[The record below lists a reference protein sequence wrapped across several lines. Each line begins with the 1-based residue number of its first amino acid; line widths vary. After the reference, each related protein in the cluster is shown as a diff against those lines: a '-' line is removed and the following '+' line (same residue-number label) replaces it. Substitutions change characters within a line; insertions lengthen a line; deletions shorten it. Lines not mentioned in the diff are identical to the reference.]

1 METKLAKRKEDP
13 FITPWHRLLDD
24 VFDMRPFFDFRTDW
38 DMPGLGTGWAP
49 AVDVAETAEDY
60 LIRAEVPGL
69 RKEDVKLSLSG
80 NVLTISG
87 EKKMEEKKTEN
98 KKYHRL
104 ERSYG
109 AFQRSF
115 SLPTP
120 VNADKITATFK
131 DGMLEVTVP
140 KSEEAKTKVI
150 DIKVE

>member
-1 METKLAKRKEDP
+1 METKLTKRNEGA
-13 FITPWHRLLDD
+13 FVTPWHRLLDD
-24 VFDMRPFFDFRTDW
+24 VFDMRPFFDFRADL
-38 DMPGLGTGWAP
+38 DMPGFGTGWAP

-120 VNADKITATFK
+120 VNADKISATFK

-140 KSEEAKTKVI
+140 KSEEAKSKVI